1 MSNLVV
7 ELTDQT
13 FETQLKQGLPVLVD
27 FWAPWCGPCRA
38 VAPVIEKLAADYQGR
53 LAVAKM
59 NVDENQQTPSKFGVR
74 SIPNLIFFKGGQ
86 VAEQVV
92 GARSESELKTIIDK
106 VLS

>member
-1 MSNLVV
+1 MSSLVV

-13 FETQLKQGLPVLVD
+13 FEAQVKQDLPILVD

-38 VAPVIEKLAADYQGR
+38 VAPILEKLAADYQGR
-53 LAVAKM
+53 LMVAKI
-59 NVDENQQTPSKFGVR
+59 NVDENQQTASKFGVR

-92 GARSESELKTIIDK
+92 GGRSENDFKTIIDK
-106 VLS
+106 VLG

>member
-1 MSNLVV
+1 MPDLVV

-13 FETQLKQGLPVLVD
+13 FEAQIKQDLPVLVD

-38 VAPVIEKLAADYQGR
+38 VAPILEKLAAAYQGR
-53 LAVAKM
+53 LVIAKM
-59 NVDENQQTPSKFGVR
+59 NVDDNQQTPSKFGVR

-92 GARSESELKTIIDK
+92 GGRSESEFKALIDK
-106 VLS
+106 VLG